1 MLSVIKADTAGSRRL
16 LAPTRQWEI
25 RFSATRKRPYFYC
38 PTTSESV
45 WEAPPAL
52 TPEKISTLPGAH
64 HLAYEPPPP
73 AGAASPSTNA
83 SASAS
88 AAPTSATA
96 AHAPTAA
103 AAPAAAPATQQA
115 AAAASKQQAPVDPN
129 AAPIK
134 VRASHLLIKSEKSRR
149 PSSWRQLHITRTVG
163 QAREILQT
171 HQQNLQAAEDLPK
184 QFARV
189 AKAESDCSSAREGG
203 DLGFFGRQQ
212 MQKPFEEAAFALKV
226 GEMSPISEC
235 LNTLGV
241 EIRYPDKVPRHFQFK
256 PTQVCILS
264 FERLEH
270 GNAIDD
276 RDIRAAP

>member
-1 MLSVIKADTAGSRRL
+1 MSD
-16 LAPTRQWEI
+16 TRQWEI

-88 AAPTSATA
+88 ASASAAPTSATA
-96 AHAPTAA
+96 VHAPTAA
-103 AAPAAAPATQQA
+103 AAAAAPA
-115 AAAASKQQAPVDPN
+115 AAAASKQPAPVDPS
-129 AAPIK
+129 AAPTK

-226 GEMSPISEC
+226 GEMSPIIQTDSG
-235 LNTLGV
+235 LHL
-241 EIRYPDKVPRHFQFK
+241 
-256 PTQVCILS
+256 IL
-264 FERLEH
+264 RT
-270 GNAIDD
+270 A
-276 RDIRAAP
+276 

>member
-1 MLSVIKADTAGSRRL
+1 MGLVAPHGSQAASVSMSTVARAY
-16 LAPTRQWEI
+16 EI
-25 RFSATRKRPYFYC
+25 RFSATRKRPYFYS

-45 WEAPPAL
+45 WEAPPSL

-64 HLAYEPPPP
+64 HLAYEPPHASTASSSTNNANANAN
-73 AGAASPSTNA
+73 AGASA

-96 AHAPTAA
+96 APAPAA
-103 AAPAAAPATQQA
+103 AAPVAHQV
-115 AAAASKQQAPVDPN
+115 AAAASKQQTPSDPN
-129 AAPIK
+129 APPTK

-149 PSSWRQLHITRTVG
+149 PSSWRQLHITRTVE

-226 GEMSPISEC
+226 GEMSPIIQTDSG
-235 LNTLGV
+235 LHL
-241 EIRYPDKVPRHFQFK
+241 
-256 PTQVCILS
+256 IL
-264 FERLEH
+264 RT
-270 GNAIDD
+270 A
-276 RDIRAAP
+276 